1 MKRDAEHHFQEPI
14 LKYARQDFA
23 KLAVN
28 YTVQQAL
35 DHIRRQGIG
44 EKIVYFYVVDDQER
58 LVGVV
63 PTRRLLTAPLE
74 EKLEQIMIRRLV
86 VIPHTATVL
95 EACEQFILHKF
106 LAFPVVDEQRRIVG
120 MVDVQLFTGEIFDFT
135 EHEQGEDVFEML
147 GFRLGQVRDATPL
160 RAFRYRFPWLLPT
173 VLSGTLC
180 ALLAGAYEMTLARSI
195 LLAFFLTLVLA
206 LGESVSIQS
215 MTLAIQTFRA
225 VRPTWAWF
233 GGALRREL
241 STALLLGLG
250 CGTLVAL
257 IVWLWRGA
265 VPAALV
271 IGGSISLSLVTAC
284 LIGLGIPTL
293 LHALRWDPKIAAGPL
308 TLALTDLATL
318 LCYFNLA
325 AMFL

>member
-1 MKRDAEHHFQEPI
+1 MKHDSAHHFQEPI
-14 LKYARQDFA
+14 LKYARTDFA
-23 KLAVN
+23 KLPAHF
-28 YTVQQAL
+28 TVQEAL
-35 DHIRRQGIG
+35 DAIRQQGIG
-44 EKIVYFYVVDDQER
+44 EKIVYFYVIDEQEH

-63 PTRRLLTAPLE
+63 PTRRLLTAPLA
-74 EKLEQIMIRRLV
+74 EKLDNIMIRRLV

-106 LAFPVVDEQRRIVG
+106 LAFPIVDDQRRIVG

-135 EHEQGEDVFEML
+135 EHEQAEDVFEML
-147 GFRLGQVRDATPL
+147 GFRLNQVRDATPL
-160 RAFRYRFPWLLPT
+160 RAFRYRFPWLMPT
-173 VLSGTLC
+173 VLSGTVC
-180 ALLAGAYEMTLARSI
+180 ALLAGAYELTLARSI

-225 VRPTWAWF
+225 MRPTWAWF

-241 STALLLGLG
+241 TTALLLGLG
-250 CGTLVAL
+250 CGGLVTL
-257 IVWLWRGA
+257 IVWLWRG
-265 VPAALV
+265 VLPAALV
-271 IGGSISLSLVTAC
+271 IGGSITLSLMGAC

-293 LHALRWDPKIAAGPL
+293 LHALKWDPKVAAGPL
-308 TLALTDLATL
+308 TLALADIFTL

-325 AMFL
+325 ALFL

>member
-1 MKRDAEHHFQEPI
+1 MKPDSAHHFQEPI

-23 KLAVN
+23 KLAVRF
-28 YTVQQAL
+28 TVQEAL
-35 DHIRRQGIG
+35 EAIRRQGIG
-44 EKIVYFYVVDDQER
+44 EKIVYFYVVDDQDH

-74 EKLEQIMIRRLV
+74 EKLENIMIRQLV

-120 MVDVQLFTGEIFDFT
+120 MVDVQLFTGEIFEFT
-135 EHEQGEDVFEML
+135 EHEQAEDVFEML
-147 GFRLGQVRDATPL
+147 GFRLSQVRDATPL
-160 RAFRYRFPWLLPT
+160 RAFRYRFPWLMPT
-173 VLSGTLC
+173 VLSGTVC
-180 ALLAGAYEMTLARSI
+180 ALLSGLYETTLDRVI

-215 MTLAIQTFRA
+215 MTLAIQSFRA
-225 VRPTWAWF
+225 LRPTWQWF
-233 GGALRREL
+233 GRALSREL
-241 STALLLGLG
+241 TTALLLGLG
-250 CGTLVAL
+250 CGALVAL

-271 IGGSISLSLVTAC
+271 IGGSITLSLMSAC

-293 LHALRWDPKIAAGPL
+293 LHALRWDPKVAAGPL
-308 TLALTDLATL
+308 TLALTDIMTL
-318 LCYFNLA
+318 LFYFNLA
-325 AMFL
+325 ALFL